1 MIVIDRECEAV
12 SRLFSKKSVRLK
24 VPVRVKSE
32 NPIFRRKGSSFNLK
46 SLREYQPFDDL
57 RQIDWKL
64 YGRTDRYYIKE
75 FYEEENER
83 FFLLIDSSASIPIF
97 GTDYYLSFVASLAF
111 IFLKL
116 HFNLNMLS
124 FTHRL
129 EASCLN
135 IKEQRA
141 IPRVLGFLNRVEFGG
156 QTDLV
161 PVLQTVKQ
169 RYQPTTLFLFSD
181 LFDRQL
187 TFQHLQGFRRV
198 FLVHFFTPFASFAL
212 QHSEIEVEDRETRRR
227 LLLPNNPVVRKEI
240 KNLERQFLGRFSRP
254 PRRGYHYLQL
264 EPTMERVPFY
274 WRILEALYD

>member
-1 MIVIDRECEAV
+1 MILVDKECEAV
-12 SRLFSKKSVRLK
+12 CKLFAKKSVRFK
-24 VPVRVKSE
+24 VPVGVRSE

-46 SLREYQPFDDL
+46 NMREYQPFDDL

-83 FFLLIDSSASIPIF
+83 FFLLVDSSASIPIF
-97 GTDYYLSFVASLAF
+97 GTEYYLSFIASVAF

-116 HFNLNMLS
+116 HFNLNLLA

-135 IKEQRA
+135 VREHRA
-141 IPRVLGFLNRVEFGG
+141 IPRVLDFLERLDFSGG
-156 QTDLV
+156 TDLIG
-161 PVLQTVKQ
+161 VLQSVRE

-187 TFQHLQGFRRV
+187 TLQHLRGFRRV
-198 FLVHFFTPFASFAL
+198 FLLHFFTPFSSFSV
-212 QHSEIEVEDRETRRR
+212 QQSEIEVEDRETRQRI
-227 LLLPNNPVVRKEI
+227 LLPNNPAARRDI
-240 KNLERQFLGRFSRP
+240 QNLERLFLDRFGRY
-254 PRRGYHYLQL
+254 RRGYHYLRL
-264 EPTMERVPFY
+264 GSKMERVPFY
-274 WRILEALYD
+274 WRILETLYD